1 MEHLKVYSTN
11 GKLISN
17 KKQSSIEWLY
27 NTIDYEIV
35 SYLDGEID
43 LNELSIAM
51 LKIKEQAKAMHK
63 EEIERF
69 NKFLNDEKKLGIADL
84 KTIERIQWY
93 YNTYFNETFG
103 GNNE

>member
-1 MEHLKVYSTN
+1 ME
-11 GKLISN
+11 
-17 KKQSSIEWLY
+17 KKQSSIEWLEWQI
-27 NTIDYEIV
+27 N
-35 SYLDGEID
+35 LG
-43 LNELSIAM
+43 LSERGLISAF
-51 LKIKEQAKAMHK
+51 KEAKAMRK

>member
-1 MEHLKVYSTN
+1 ME
-11 GKLISN
+11 
-17 KKQSSIEWLY
+17 KKQSSIEWLEWQI
-27 NTIDYEIV
+27 N
-35 SYLDGEID
+35 LG
-43 LNELSIAM
+43 LSERGLISAF
-51 LKIKEQAKAMHK
+51 KEAKAMHN

>member
-1 MEHLKVYSTN
+1 MS
-11 GKLISN
+11 
-17 KKQSSIEWLY
+17 KQSSVDWLKKELEDY
-27 NTIDYEIV
+27 GSNSHLSLDWNTFD
-35 SYLDGEID
+35 
-43 LNELSIAM
+43 ELC
-51 LKIKEQAKAMHK
+51 EQAKAMHK

>member
-1 MEHLKVYSTN
+1 MSE
-11 GKLISN
+11 
-17 KKQSSIEWLY
+17 KKQSSVEWLEWQI
-27 NTIDYEIV
+27 N
-35 SYLDGEID
+35 LG
-43 LNELSIAM
+43 LSERGLISAF
-51 LKIKEQAKAMHK
+51 KEAKAMHN

>member
-1 MEHLKVYSTN
+1 ME
-11 GKLISN
+11 
-17 KKQSSIEWLY
+17 KKQSSIEWLEWQI
-27 NTIDYEIV
+27 N
-35 SYLDGEID
+35 LG
-43 LNELSIAM
+43 LSERGLISAF
-51 LKIKEQAKAMHK
+51 KEAKAMHK

-103 GNNE
+103 GNDE

>member
-1 MEHLKVYSTN
+1 ME
-11 GKLISN
+11 
-17 KKQSSIEWLY
+17 KKQSSIEWLEWQI
-27 NTIDYEIV
+27 N
-35 SYLDGEID
+35 LG
-43 LNELSIAM
+43 LSERGLISAF
-51 LKIKEQAKAMHK
+51 KEAKAMHN

-103 GNNE
+103 GDNE

>member
-1 MEHLKVYSTN
+1 ME
-11 GKLISN
+11 
-17 KKQSSIEWLY
+17 KKQSSIEWLEWQI
-27 NTIDYEIV
+27 N
-35 SYLDGEID
+35 LG
-43 LNELSIAM
+43 LSERGLISAF
-51 LKIKEQAKAMHK
+51 KEAKAMHN

-103 GNNE
+103 GEN